1 MQSRL
6 PRRPPKSNARG
17 TMTSPRRLALGVAV
31 VTALL
36 GAAFGSWWRAR
47 HEVRGQPGLSVLL
60 VTVDTLRADALGAY
74 GNKDALTPWMDR
86 LATSGVLF
94 EEAHAHN
101 VVTLPSHAN
110 ILSGRYPL
118 EHGVRD
124 NQGFR
129 FPGGIDTLATLL
141 HARGYRTGAF
151 VSGFPLAARFG
162 LDRGFDVYED
172 SFVGARARPA
182 FFEQERPGP
191 ETVALA
197 RRWLDAPA
205 DRPSFCWVHV
215 FEPHYPYEPPEP
227 FASRFRERP
236 YQGEVAAADAA
247 LAPLLEPG
255 LAAGADGRT
264 LVVLTADHGESLG
277 EHGEATHGIFAYE
290 ATLSVPLVLYQ
301 PRLFAPRRV
310 SEPVRHVDLLPTI
323 LDVLALPVPQGLP
336 GRSLVA
342 VAAAAPAGA
351 TTSYFEA
358 LSGRLNRGWA
368 PLHGV
373 IQARS
378 KYVDLPVPELYDL
391 GNDPHEVQNLA
402 ARAGRRVDELRAV
415 LSSLRSAERATDRR
429 TESLE
434 TRERLRA
441 LGYLS
446 GGMSPVK
453 ERYTEDD
460 DPKRLIA
467 LDAMLQ
473 EVLGLYLEGNLPAAL
488 ARCREL
494 VRLRPQM
501 PVSLLE
507 LAHLERESGD
517 LGAAVAALAQALAL
531 NPEDTVTA
539 SLLGGYLTQAG
550 KARAAVDLLA
560 PYSRRADP
568 DVEVLTTL
576 GLALARSGRGEEA
589 LAALA
594 RARGMEPRNATILVD
609 VGTVHLMAGHRQEA
623 REAFEAALA
632 ANPGVARAHSSLAF
646 LDAEDG
652 RTEQALEHWRRAIAL
667 DPREREAL
675 LALGEL
681 LRRRGRPAEARIY
694 LELFVAS
701 APAGAAAADVERVR
715 RWLAGSG
722 PPSTRPPGPA
732 RRE

>member
-1 MQSRL
+1 MPSRL
-6 PRRPPKSNARG
+6 PRRAPKGITRG
-17 TMTSPRRLALGVAV
+17 TTTSRWRLVLGAALA
-31 VTALL
+31 TALL
-36 GAAFGSWWRAR
+36 GAALGSWWRAR
-47 HEVRGQPGLSVLL
+47 QEGRGQPGLSVLL
-60 VTVDTLRADALGAY
+60 ATVDTLRADALGAY

-86 LATSGVLF
+86 LAASGVLF

-110 ILSGRYPL
+110 ILSGRYAL

-129 FPGGIDTLATLL
+129 FPGTVDTLATLL
-141 HARGYRTGAF
+141 QARGYRTGAF

-197 RRWLDAPA
+197 LRWLDAA
-205 DRPSFCWVHV
+205 AGRPSFCWVHV

-227 FASRFRERP
+227 FASRFPGRP
-236 YQGEVAAADAA
+236 YLGEVAAADAA
-247 LAPLLEPG
+247 LAPLLEPV
-255 LAAGADGRT
+255 LAAGAEGRT

-290 ATLSVPLVLYQ
+290 ATLRVPLVLYQ

-323 LDVLALPVPQGLP
+323 LDALAMPVPEGLP
-336 GRSLVA
+336 GRSLIA
-342 VAAAAPAGA
+342 VAAGTPAGA

-373 IQARS
+373 IQDRT
-378 KYVDLPVPELYDL
+378 KYVDLPMPEIYDL
-391 GNDPHEVQNLA
+391 GSDPHELQDLA
-402 ARAGRRVDELRAV
+402 GRAGRRVDELKAV
-415 LSSLRSAERATDRR
+415 LASLRSAERPIDRR
-429 TESLE
+429 KESLE

-441 LGYLS
+441 LGYV
-446 GGMSPVK
+446 GGGTGPTK

-467 LDAMLQ
+467 LDAILQ
-473 EVLGLYLEGNLPAAL
+473 EVVGLYLAGNLPAAL

-539 SLLGGYLTQAG
+539 ALLGGYLTQGG
-550 KARAAVDLLA
+550 KARAAVDLLD

-576 GLALARSGRGEEA
+576 GLALASAGRSEEA

-594 RARGMEPRNATILVD
+594 RAREMEPRNAMILVD
-609 VGTVHLMAGHRQEA
+609 VGTVRLVAGHKQQA
-623 REAFEAALA
+623 REAFDAALA
-632 ANPGVARAHSSLAF
+632 VNPGVARAHSSLGF
-646 LDAEDG
+646 LDAQDG
-652 RTEQALEHWRRAIAL
+652 RTEQALEHWRKALAL

-681 LRRRGRPAEARIY
+681 LRRRGRTAEARIY
-694 LELFVAS
+694 LEQFVAS
-701 APAGAAAADVERVR
+701 APAGTTAPDVQRVR
-715 RWLAGSG
+715 QWLAGSG
-722 PPSTRPPGPA
+722 PPGRRPPGPA
-732 RRE
+732 SRE